1 MRWNQQKGYRVYSHT
16 EQTFESFNQFKFS
29 KWWSTSVAWLLEQLD
44 YQLKVGRRFESN
56 RHNRRRKR
64 QRKKY
69 QQLVKIFGATTFSIM
84 RFSMMT
90 FSRMTFSMTT
100 FSIMT
105 FRIMTFSKMTF
116 SMMTFSIMTCRI
128 IDSIATLRISINRV
142 YAECH
147 YSDCHIFSLQCRVS
161 FCWMLWRLNLCLHI
175 CITNCWLNAFGPL
188 PHISWVNLITCD
200 TSTI

>member
-1 MRWNQQKGYRVYSHT
+1 VRWNQQKGYRVYSHT
-16 EQTFESFNQFKFS
+16 EQTFESFNQVKFS

-44 YQLKVGRRFESN
+44 YQLKVGRFESN

-69 QQLVKIFGATTFSIM
+69 QQLVKIFGA
-84 RFSMMT
+84 
-90 FSRMTFSMTT
+90 TT